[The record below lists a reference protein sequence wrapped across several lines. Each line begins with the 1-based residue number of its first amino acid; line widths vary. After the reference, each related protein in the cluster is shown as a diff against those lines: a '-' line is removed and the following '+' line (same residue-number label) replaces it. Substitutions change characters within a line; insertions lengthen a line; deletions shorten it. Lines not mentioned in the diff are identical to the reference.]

1 MANRLKGETQAR
13 ADGRVWT
20 LRMDFNALCAFEA
33 DTGRSAFEVLTEMEE
48 NPGGIRARDL
58 RDLVH
63 ACLGHHHPD
72 ATKADAGLILSE
84 DMGALERVAAA
95 AMPSA
100 ADATAG
106 QAGAGQAAGAPSG
119 N

>member
-1 MANRLKGETQAR
+1 MANRLKGEVQAR

-33 DTGRSAFEVLTEMEE
+33 DTGRSAFEVLTEMEA
-48 NPGGIRARDL
+48 NPAGIRARDL

-72 ATKADAGLILSE
+72 ATKADAGVILSE

-95 AMPSA
+95 AMPAA
-100 ADATAG
+100 ADADTG
-106 QAGAGQAAGAPSG
+106 PGAAGASSG